1 MLKGAIFDIDGTLL
15 DSVEA
20 QAEAWSAAFRE
31 HGYQVTGAQVRRQ
44 IGKTGG
50 DPVPVFLDADACA
63 RDGQALAET
72 QARIFR
78 ADHMADLKPFPQ
90 VRDLFQAL
98 RDRKVKIALASAQEG
113 DALQQYTALMQI
125 DDLIDTAASS
135 GEHATPAPDMFQAA
149 MDRLMPLD
157 HEHTLAFVDSPADAT
172 GAARLGLRS
181 VGLRC
186 GGFTD
191 AELENAG
198 IIRIYND
205 PADLLNQLEEV
216 LLLV

>member
-15 DSVEA
+15 DSVDA
-20 QAEAWSAAFRE
+20 QAEAWSAAFKE
-31 HGYQVTGAQVRRQ
+31 HGYEVTGAQVRRQ
-44 IGKTGG
+44 TGRTGG

-63 RDGQALAET
+63 RDGQALADT
-72 QARIFR
+72 RARIFR
-78 ADHMADLKPFPQ
+78 ADHMAALKPFPQ

-98 RDRKVKIALASAQEG
+98 RDRKVKIALASAPEG
-113 DALQQYTALMQI
+113 DMLKQYTALLQI

-135 GEHATPAPDMFQAA
+135 EEHATPAPDMFQAA

-157 HEHTLAFVDSPADAT
+157 HEHTLAFVGSPADA
-172 GAARLGLRS
+172 AAAALLGLRS

-186 GGFTD
+186 GGYTD
-191 AELENAG
+191 VELENAG
-198 IIRIYND
+198 VIRIYDD
-205 PADLLNQLEEV
+205 PADLLTQLDEV

>member
-15 DSVEA
+15 DSVDA
-20 QAEAWSAAFRE
+20 QAEAWSAAFKE
-31 HGYQVTGAQVRRQ
+31 HGYEVTRAQVRRQ
-44 IGKTGG
+44 IGKTGI

-63 RDGQALAET
+63 RDGQALADT
-72 QARIFR
+72 HARIFR
-78 ADHMADLKPFPQ
+78 AAHMADLKPFPQ

-98 RDRKVKIALASAQEG
+98 RARKVKIALAFVPEG
-113 DALQQYTALMQI
+113 DALKQYTALLQI
-125 DDLIDTAASS
+125 DDLIDTAMSS
-135 GEHATPAPDMFQAA
+135 EEHATPAPDIFQAA

-157 HEHTLAFVDSPADAT
+157 HEHALAFVDSPADAT
-172 GAARLGLRS
+172 AAARLGLRS

-186 GGFTD
+186 GGSTD

-198 IIRIYND
+198 VIRIYDD
-205 PADLLNQLEEV
+205 PADLLTQLDGV